1 MTTEE
6 KTALIM
12 ERLPGARYSNISP
25 SVRVNALTMALVAF
39 SQRKGQA
46 LSERAAD
53 LTASALDAEVE
64 RYFGRELA
72 FDEVLLALDWG
83 MHREFGDFSG
93 MNVDRMF
100 DFVRQYRNSPERR
113 DAITRMKSPGNP
125 SRRTAEE
132 DVGRL
137 NWESAMRY
145 TRRAWREWREKAA
158 EDSEGMFA
166 GALAVARRVLM
177 ANSYRWLK
185 SEGVVAL
192 DSATI
197 ALEGRARRSAAEK
210 LGKNCNPSVVE
221 NYAMQACLL
230 EVFRLC
236 DREGFDLMGALD
248 ELEKNVPPG
257 DRRFYTG

>member
-1 MTTEE
+1 
-6 KTALIM
+6 
-12 ERLPGARYSNISP
+12 
-25 SVRVNALTMALVAF
+25 
-39 SQRKGQA
+39 
-46 LSERAAD
+46 
-53 LTASALDAEVE
+53 
-64 RYFGRELA
+64 
-72 FDEVLLALDWG
+72 
-83 MHREFGDFSG
+83 
-93 MNVDRMF
+93 
-100 DFVRQYRNSPERR
+100 
-113 DAITRMKSPGNP
+113 MKSPGNP

-145 TRRAWREWREKAA
+145 TRRAWREWKEKAA

-185 SEGVVAL
+185 SEGVVAS
-192 DSATI
+192 DSETMSA
-197 ALEGRARRSAAEK
+197 ENRARRAAADK
-210 LGKNCNPSVVE
+210 LGRNSPPSVVE
-221 NYAMQACLL
+221 NLAMQNCLL

-236 DREGFDLMGALD
+236 DKDGFDLMGALD